1 VQQPKQ
7 RRPLQCAELIKNL
20 RSAIPHWPAGKLV
33 LQAQRLS
40 ELFLSC
46 HSPASFRSS
55 GSSVVM
61 RYSVY
66 ESSPFGAVRVA
77 GELDAASDR
86 EALKQARELLPEGP
100 GELRQS
106 GRVVCRFSRAGK
118 FMLRS

>member
-1 VQQPKQ
+1 MCSCP
-7 RRPLQCAELIKNL
+7 RSFEL
-20 RSAIPHWPAGKLV
+20 AGL
-33 LQAQRLS
+33 
-40 ELFLSC
+40 
-46 HSPASFRSS
+46 ASF
-55 GSSVVM
+55 V

-86 EALKQARELLPEGP
+86 DALRQARQLLPEGP